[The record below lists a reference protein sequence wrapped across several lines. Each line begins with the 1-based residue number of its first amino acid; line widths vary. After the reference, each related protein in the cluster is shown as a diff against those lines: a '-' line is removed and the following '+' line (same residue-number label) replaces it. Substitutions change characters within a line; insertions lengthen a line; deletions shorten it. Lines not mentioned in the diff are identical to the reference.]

1 MNLLSSDA
9 VMNAVKVN
17 NRNSRPLVSLLVTV
31 FNRETYL
38 AECLT
43 SILSSTVSDF
53 EVIIVDDQST
63 DRSVEIAREFAAKDG
78 RIRVHVNPKNLG
90 DYPNRNRA
98 ASLASGQY
106 LKYVDS
112 DDMIHP
118 DCLQKLVEGLEA
130 HPDAA
135 YALSYPR
142 PVGAPRPLALSPR
155 NAYQAHLIDLQGI
168 FSSGPLLAMIR
179 TERFREVG
187 GFRPDARNMGD
198 TILWMELSQR
208 WPMVI
213 VDDGLT
219 FWRQHDGQEYSLLR
233 GVGMDNAFSY
243 CKLTAVLLRDFLQSP
258 TCPLEDSDRKRIRRE
273 THLKNL
279 RRVLWH
285 IRHGRFR
292 LACFELKCALHVLSG
307 VYRGLPERVN

>member
-1 MNLLSSDA
+1 MVDIP
-9 VMNAVKVN
+9 
-17 NRNSRPLVSLLVTV
+17 RVSILVTV
-31 FNRETYL
+31 FNREKYL

-43 SILSSTVSDF
+43 SILSSSISDF
-53 EVIIVDDQST
+53 EVIVVDDQST
-63 DRSVEIAREFAAKDG
+63 DRSVEIARKFAERDQ
-78 RIRVHVNPKNLG
+78 RIKVHVNPKNLG

-98 ASLASGQY
+98 ASLASGTY

-112 DDMIHP
+112 DDMIGP
-118 DCLQKLVEGLEA
+118 DCLKKLLEA
-130 HPDAA
+130 MEANPDAA
-135 YALSYPR
+135 YAISYPR
-142 PVGAPRPLALSPR
+142 PVGVPRPLELSPR
-155 NAYQAHLIDLQGI
+155 EAYQSHLIERQGI

-179 TERFREVG
+179 ADRFREVG
-187 GFRPDARNMGD
+187 GFRPTARNMGD

-213 VDDGLT
+213 VEDALT
-219 FWRQHDGQEYSLLR
+219 FWRQHEGQEFSLLR

-258 TCPLEDSDRKRIRRE
+258 ACPLSDTDRKRIRRE

-292 LACFELKCALHVLSG
+292 LACFELKCAVQVLFG
-307 VYRGLPERVN
+307 IYQGLPERVN